1 LALPRDSSRQF
12 RISGREPFGQE
23 KIDAAA
29 QSQSTGGGGATTSF
43 PPSLDI
49 PWRDRWGSRRKSKA
63 EQDQAINAAV
73 KKHDAEVKKWIEQ
86 YKGEIYVK

>member
-1 LALPRDSSRQF
+1 MLDIYRSWLYQEIPLDLF
-12 RISGREPFGQE
+12 RIWGWEPFGQE

-29 QSQSTGGGGATTSF
+29 QPQ
-43 PPSLDI
+43 
-49 PWRDRWGSRRKSKA
+49 SKA
-63 EQDQAINAAV
+63 EQDQAINAVV